1 MKIKKLG
8 HCCLYIQT
16 NGVTILTDPG
26 AWSTMQ
32 NDVTGVDLIIITHEH
47 QDHYHLESLQTVL
60 KNNPGAKIITNIS
73 VGKLLDEA
81 GIPHTMVTDG
91 MTEVFK
97 NIPIKGIGTI
107 HALIHESIPSVE
119 NTGYVIDD
127 YLYCPGDAFA
137 LPNQPIHVLALPVCG
152 PWMHMND
159 ALSFAER
166 VNPKVCFPIHD
177 GMLKIIGPFH
187 RVPSMVLEPKNIKF
201 VPMIEGDEKEF

>member
-1 MKIKKLG
+1 
-8 HCCLYIQT
+8 
-16 NGVTILTDPG
+16 
-26 AWSTMQ
+26 MQ
-32 NDVTGVDLIIITHEH
+32 NEVTGVDLIVITHEH
-47 QDHYHLESLQTVL
+47 QDHYHLESLQTVI
-60 KNNPGAKIITNIS
+60 KNNPEAKIITNIS
-73 VGKLLDEA
+73 VGKLLDGA
-81 GIPHTMVTDG
+81 GIPHTVVTDG

-137 LPNQPIHVLALPVCG
+137 LPNQLINVLALPVCG

-187 RVPSMVLEPKNIKF
+187 RVPSMVLEKKDIQF
-201 VPMIEGDEKEF
+201 VPMLEGDEREF

>member
-32 NDVTGVDLIIITHEH
+32 NEITGVDIVLITHEH
-47 QDHYHLESLQTVL
+47 SDHLHIESLKIVL
-60 KNNPGAKIITNIS
+60 KNNPTAVVVTNNA
-73 VGKLLDEA
+73 VGKILDTQ
-81 GIPHTMVTDG
+81 GITHTIITDG
-91 MTEVFK
+91 MSEKIK
-97 NIPIKGIGTI
+97 NVLLKGVGNI

-127 YLYCPGDAFA
+127 YLYYPGDAFA
-137 LPNQPIHVLALPVCG
+137 LPNQPINVLALPVCG
-152 PWMHMND
+152 PWMDMKD
-159 ALSFAER
+159 AISFAEQ

-177 GMLKIIGPFH
+177 GMLKILGPFH
-187 RVPSMVLEPKNIKF
+187 KIPQMVLEKKNIQF
-201 VPMIEGDEKEF
+201 VSMIEGDEKEF